1 MPDTQVLLCSNCG
14 AKNRVQLRPGSH
26 SCAKCHRELPT
37 PVVECANCGVQSR
50 LRGSS
55 AETPR
60 CESCNAYLTGAMRG
74 VVSARGSEYR
84 ASGIVDAEIVSERP
98 TRVPERRQTIE
109 PAVVDDSHHRRYS
122 SPASTRRDGSAAK
135 KLLQGTF
142 GLMWM
147 AGALGNALLF
157 LYVEW
162 AFVRENFFQIFNPFL
177 QLEVLLRLLAIP
189 LFWLLLILAGV
200 GYFAMA
206 GVDKTFDEA

>member
-1 MPDTQVLLCSNCG
+1 M
-14 AKNRVQLRPGSH
+14 
-26 SCAKCHRELPT
+26 
-37 PVVECANCGVQSR
+37 VECANCGVQSQ

-60 CESCNAYLTGAMRG
+60 CESCNAFLTGAMRG

-84 ASGIVDAEIVSERP
+84 TSGTIDAEIVSEPSMPPANR
-98 TRVPERRQTIE
+98 RRSVEAVMLDEVPQ
-109 PAVVDDSHHRRYS
+109 RRYPVSTS
-122 SPASTRRDGSAAK
+122 SRPEASAAK
-135 KLLQGTF
+135 KLFQGAF

-162 AFVRENFFQIFNPFL
+162 AFVRENFLQIFNPLL
-177 QLEVLLRLLAIP
+177 QLQVLLRLLTIP

>member
-1 MPDTQVLLCSNCG
+1 MSDTQVLLCSSCG
-14 AKNRVQLRPGSH
+14 AKNRVQLRPGFH

-74 VVSARGSEYR
+74 VVSARGSDYL
-84 ASGIVDAEIVSERP
+84 ASGIVDAEIVAARP
-98 TRVPERRQTIE
+98 AQAADRRRPIE
-109 PAVVDDSHHRRYS
+109 HVMVDDSHQRRHS
-122 SPASTRRDGSAAK
+122 SPALTRRDGSAAK

-142 GLMWM
+142 GLLWM
-147 AGALGNALLF
+147 AGAFGNALLF

-177 QLEVLLRLLAIP
+177 QLQVLLRLLTIP